1 MEKQIR
7 IQEGVV
13 KRLRKEVEYYE
24 KEEGVQRGVVERMKV
39 EGADEADIRMQERV
53 LGETLMMIPD
63 SKERLE
69 RAEEEYAILL
79 SKE

>member
-13 KRLRKEVEYYE
+13 KRLKKEVEYYE
-24 KEEGVQRGVVERMKV
+24 KEEKEQRAVVERMKK

-69 RAEEEYAILL
+69 RAEEEYTILL